1 MPTPDPPDG
10 IHAIEWLAWRCRSGD
25 RASFE
30 ELYRATC
37 GRIHSIALRMS
48 ANRSAAEDIVQE
60 TYVRAWQSIASFR
73 GDSAFTSWL
82 TAIAIR
88 ASVDHFRR
96 DSRYEGPDGRDR
108 SASSSVEHRIDLDR
122 ALATLPP
129 SSRHVLVLYDILG
142 YRHAEIAE
150 QLGITVGSSKWHLH
164 NARKLMIKELQHER
178 RTE

>member
-1 MPTPDPPDG
+1 MM
-10 IHAIEWLAWRCRSGD
+10 AWRCRSGD

-37 GRIHSIALRMS
+37 GRIYAIALRMS
-48 ANRSAAEDIVQE
+48 ANPSVAEDITQE
-60 TYVRAWQSIASFR
+60 TYVRVWQSIASFR

-88 ASVDHFRR
+88 VSIDHFRR
-96 DSRYEGPDGRDR
+96 DSRYEAATGREG
-108 SASSSVEHRIDLDR
+108 SASTSIDHRIDLDR
-122 ALATLPP
+122 AIATLPP